1 MATVTKG
8 RTFTSGETVTP
19 AKLNDV
25 VDLATVT
32 NIQTADIADGQI
44 TTAKIFTGTIV
55 DSNISASAAISG
67 TKINPQFGSQ
77 NIGVNGLVTAEKFVP
92 TAASASGNGMY
103 LASANTLGFSTNGT
117 GAAFINSGGNLCVGT
132 SSDFGGYKLSVLGNS
147 GSAVMRLG
155 TTGGA
160 VTYALFNYNGSVN
173 TGSIT
178 TDTVNTSYNI
188 TSDYRLKENVRP
200 IDGALDRLQQL
211 NPVRFSWKQAPSI
224 ESEGFIAHELQ
235 EVVPSAVT
243 GQKDAE
249 KDDQPE
255 YQGVDLS
262 KLVPL
267 LVSAVQ
273 ELAARVSALEN
284 K

>member
-1 MATVTKG
+1 MATVTASYNWV
-8 RTFTSGETVTP
+8 SGETVTP
-19 AKLNDV
+19 AKLNSTAAPTV
-25 VDLATVT
+25 VVADNEVT
-32 NIQTADIADGQI
+32 NTKIADGAI
-44 TTAKIFTGTIV
+44 SNAKV
-55 DSNISASAAISG
+55 DASAAIAG
-67 TKINPQFGSQ
+67 TKIAPDFGSQ
-77 NIGVNGLVTAEKFVP
+77 NAITTGNVTAAKFIP
-92 TAASASGNGMY
+92 TASSATGNGMY
-103 LASANTLGFSTNGT
+103 LAATNTLGFSTNGT
-117 GAAFINSGGNLCVGT
+117 GAAFINSSGNLCVGT
-132 SSDFGGYKLSVLGNS
+132 SSDFGGYKLSFLGNS
-147 GSAVMRLG
+147 GSAVMRIG

-160 VTYALFNYNGSVN
+160 VIYALFNYNGSVD

-235 EVVPSAVT
+235 EVVPAAVT

-249 KDDQPE
+249 KDGQPE

-273 ELAARVSALEN
+273 ELSARVAALEN

>member
-1 MATVTKG
+1 MATVTAG
-8 RTFTSGETVTP
+8 YNWVSGETVTP
-19 AKLNDV
+19 AKLNSTAAPTV
-25 VDLATVT
+25 VV
-32 NIQTADIADGQI
+32 ADNEV
-44 TTAKIFTGTIV
+44 TTAKIADGAISNAKV
-55 DSNISASAAISG
+55 DASAAIAG
-67 TKINPQFGSQ
+67 TKIAPDFGSQ
-77 NIGVNGLVTAEKFVP
+77 NAITTGNVTAAKLIP
-92 TAASASGNGMY
+92 TAGSATGNGMY
-103 LASANTLGFSTNGT
+103 LAATNTLGFSTNGT
-117 GAAFINSGGNLCVGT
+117 GAAFINSSGNLCVGT
-132 SSDFGGYKLSVLGNS
+132 SSDFGGYKLSFLGNS

-160 VTYALFNYNGSVN
+160 VTYALFNYNGSVD

-249 KDDQPE
+249 KDGQPE

>member
-1 MATVTKG
+1 MASVNVTPG
-8 RTFTSGETVTP
+8 YVWTSGETVTP
-19 AKLNDV
+19 TKLNSAAAPTATATLADGEVTNAKL
-25 VDLATVT
+25 
-32 NIQTADIADGQI
+32 
-44 TTAKIFTGTIV
+44 
-55 DSNISASAAISG
+55 ASGIDG

-77 NIGVNGLVTAEKFVP
+77 NVGTSGLVTAAKFVP
-92 TAASASGNGMY
+92 TAANASGNGMY
-103 LASANTLGFSTNGT
+103 LASVDTLGFSTNGA
-117 GAAFINSGGNLCVGT
+117 GAAFINSAGNLSLGT

-147 GSAVMRLG
+147 GSAVMRIG

-160 VTYALFNYNGSVN
+160 VIYALFNYNGSVN

-178 TDTVNTSYNI
+178 TDTVNTSYNT

-211 NPVRFSWKQAPSI
+211 NPVKFSWKQAPSI

-235 EVVPSAVT
+235 EVVSAAVT

-249 KDDQPE
+249 KDGQPE

-273 ELAARVSALEN
+273 ELSARVAALEN

>member
-1 MATVTKG
+1 
-8 RTFTSGETVTP
+8 
-19 AKLNDV
+19 
-25 VDLATVT
+25 
-32 NIQTADIADGQI
+32 
-44 TTAKIFTGTIV
+44 
-55 DSNISASAAISG
+55 
-67 TKINPQFGSQ
+67 
-77 NIGVNGLVTAEKFVP
+77 
-92 TAASASGNGMY
+92 
-103 LASANTLGFSTNGT
+103 
-117 GAAFINSGGNLCVGT
+117 
-132 SSDFGGYKLSVLGNS
+132 
-147 GSAVMRLG
+147 MRLG

-211 NPVRFSWKQAPSI
+211 NPVKFSWKQAPSI

-249 KDDQPE
+249 KDGQPE

-273 ELAARVSALEN
+273 ELSARVAALEN